1 MTSVPDPRTDPSLC
15 PGKSVSSSSRQ
26 GEGPGA
32 VQCYLLDCTT
42 QPCLCN
48 YFFLNCITCGCHPL
62 PQPWVQCVFQA
73 CLHLTWLLQGLYP
86 LFQPWLSGPASKGP
100 RPSSPPKA
108 LVYGG
113 KEGDFSVGSLSP
125 EPWGRGPCSTFPC
138 PPSTRSEAQSSQ
150 TC

>member
-1 MTSVPDPRTDPSLC
+1 MFLTPEQTLASAQENLYLPPPDKVRAPGLYSVTCWTAPLSP
-15 PGKSVSSSSRQ
+15 V
-26 GEGPGA
+26 
-32 VQCYLLDCTT
+32 Y
-42 QPCLCN
+42 LCN

-100 RPSSPPKA
+100 RPSSLPKA